1 MEQAPDEH
9 RHQVEPVLRPPAHR
23 ASPRA
28 VAYWRLT
35 AATGALVVWAV
46 LTAVLLLWPDRPG
59 WAVALAVVLGIA
71 ALVRPAVM
79 PPLRYRV
86 TRWEVTPTAV
96 HTRSGW
102 IAREQRIAPI
112 SRVQT
117 VDSVQ
122 SGLMRLFG
130 LRSIT
135 VTTASSAGPLLV
147 ECLAED
153 VADRVVAELTRITGE
168 AAGDAT

>member
-1 MEQAPDEH
+1 MHTTDEAH
-9 RHQVEPVLRPPAHR
+9 PVLREPAHR
-23 ASPRA
+23 VSPRA
-28 VAYWRLT
+28 VGYWRLT
-35 AATGALVVWAV
+35 AAVGALVTWAALTGALV
-46 LTAVLLLWPDRPG
+46 LWPDRPG
-59 WAVALAVVLGIA
+59 WAVGLGVVLALAA
-71 ALVRPAVM
+71 AVRPVLM
-79 PPLRYRV
+79 PGLRYRV
-86 TRWEVTPTAV
+86 HRWEVTPTAV